1 MGRKFQ
7 GTKMPKNEKEESK
20 KRFFGN

>member
-20 KRFFGN
+20 KRFFGK